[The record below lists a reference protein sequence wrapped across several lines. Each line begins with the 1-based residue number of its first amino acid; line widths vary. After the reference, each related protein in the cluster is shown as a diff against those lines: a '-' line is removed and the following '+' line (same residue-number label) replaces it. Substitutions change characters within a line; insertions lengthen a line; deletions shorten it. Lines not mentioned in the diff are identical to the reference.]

1 MKYIVVGGVAGGAS
15 FACRL
20 RRLSEDAEIVLYEK
34 SHYVSYANCGLPYY
48 VSSVIADRE
57 SLTLQTPE
65 SLKARF
71 NLEVHVDHE
80 VLSIDP
86 KTHTVLVENRRTKE
100 RFRDSYDRLVL
111 SPGAEAIRL
120 TENGER
126 VFELKTVEDSLRLRQ
141 FVEERR
147 PQEALVIGGGFIG
160 LEIAENLVEAGVKVT
175 VVEGKDHVLANL
187 DPEMAS
193 FVHQEL
199 LRHGV
204 VLKRRTKVLSIRNE
218 GEKVLVE
225 TDRGLLRADFLV
237 QAVGVR
243 PASRLARE
251 AGLYLDIRGTIK
263 TDSRFRTSDSDIYAI
278 GDAISLDSGI
288 DGDRVHIALAGLANK
303 EGRFLAD
310 SLCLDRNPSLC
321 PFGTSILKVF
331 SLAAASTGRSE
342 EQLKEKRIPYGKVYL
357 SPFHHASYYP
367 GSSPLTLKVLYAL
380 EDGRLLGAQVVGR
393 EGVDKRIDVLATA
406 LFLRARIW
414 DLARLELSY
423 APPFS
428 SAKDPVNLA
437 GYVAENVQDG
447 LVSQFF
453 FDEVDS
459 LSAREDVL
467 FVDVRTRQEYLHGH
481 VKGSINVPVGE
492 LRLRL
497 EELPREKEL
506 LLICESALRSYV
518 AARFLGQKGYR
529 VRHLAGGYRLYSTW
543 KEDQRIL
550 FEETNPSVR

>member
-65 SLKARF
+65 SLRARF
-71 NLEVHVDHE
+71 NLYVHVDHE

-86 KTHTVLVENRRTKE
+86 KGHTVLVENRRTKE

-141 FVEERR
+141 FVEGKE
-147 PQEALVIGGGFIG
+147 PKEALVIGGGFIG

-175 VVEGKDHVLANL
+175 VVEGRDHVLANL

-204 VLKRRTKVLSIRNE
+204 VLKRRTKVLSIRTE
-218 GEKVLVE
+218 GGKVLVE
-225 TDRGLLRADFLV
+225 TDRGLLRSDLLV

-243 PASRLARE
+243 PASKLALE
-251 AGLYLDIRGTIK
+251 AGLESDIRGTIK
-263 TDSRFRTSDSDIYAI
+263 TDSRFRTSNPDIYAI

-288 DGDRVHIALAGLANK
+288 DGRRVHVALAGLANR
-303 EGRFLAD
+303 EGRRLAD
-310 SLCLDRNPSLC
+310 SLCLDWNPSLR
-321 PFGTSILKVF
+321 PLGTSILKVF
-331 SLAAASTGRSE
+331 SLAAGSTGRSE
-342 EQLKEKRIPYGKVYL
+342 EQLKAMDVSYGKVYL
-357 SPFHHASYYP
+357 SPSQHATYYP
-367 GSSPLTLKVLYAL
+367 GSETLVLKVLYAL

-406 LFLRARIW
+406 LSFRAGIQ

-437 GYVAENVQDG
+437 GYVAENVQG
-447 LVSQFF
+447 RLVDQFF
-453 FDEVDS
+453 FDEVES

-467 FVDVRTRQEYLHGH
+467 FVDVRTRQEYLRGH
-481 VKGSINVPVGE
+481 VKGSVNVPVDE
-492 LRLRL
+492 LRQSLP
-497 EELPREKEL
+497 ELPRDKEL
-506 LLICESALRSYV
+506 LLICESGLRSYV
-518 AARFLGQKGYR
+518 GVRLLRQKGYR
-529 VRHLAGGYRLYSTW
+529 ARHLAGGYRIYSTW
-543 KEDQRIL
+543 KEDQRKFI
-550 FEETNPSVR
+550 EETNPSER